1 MIDEANRARAAGI
14 RVFAIGVGEQATQEM
29 LDQIANQPTSMHTFR
44 VDQFRQLDDIIKRVS
59 AATCKVVEAGK
70 DGKSLM
76 RWSHCSSCKLRPFVV
91 CCFDVEAA
99 SSTIELAASTGP
111 QLFLHQKTITVHRY
125 VVVMVAASSGKYN
138 NLNRITREVFI
149 FTYLDISYWIINK
162 PKTLK
167 PK

>member
-91 CCFDVEAA
+91 CCSDVEVA
-99 SSTIELAASTGP
+99 SSTIGVGSLHRVTIVST
-111 QLFLHQKTITVHRY
+111 
-125 VVVMVAASSGKYN
+125 SENYN
-138 NLNRITREVFI
+138 CT
-149 FTYLDISYWIINK
+149 
-162 PKTLK
+162 
-167 PK
+167 